1 MAQISAYA
9 QANGIAEAAF
19 LVIDKSTG
27 KICLTPV
34 HSMEMVNASSRIK
47 HLKEVVKGSS
57 VPSKCYAA
65 VPDGKSGNLKL
76 AVGCVYCRHKSM
88 CWSDANQGKGIRTF
102 KYSNGTRELVEV
114 VKTPDVEEVT
124 T

>member
-1 MAQISAYA
+1 
-9 QANGIAEAAF
+9 
-19 LVIDKSTG
+19 
-27 KICLTPV
+27 
-34 HSMEMVNASSRIK
+34 MEMVNASSRIK

-57 VPSKCYAA
+57 VPSRCYAA

-76 AVGCVYCRHKSM
+76 AVGCVYCRHKSV

-102 KYSNGTRELVEV
+102 KYSNGTRDLVHV